1 MRVLPLCFLLF
12 SAGLPG
18 SAQDLPEP
26 PKKAVE
32 FQELQKKVSEFTL
45 PNGLHFI
52 VLERHESPV
61 VSFHTWVN
69 VGSTQDP
76 AGETGLT
83 HMFGQVAFKGTE
95 TIGTRNWP
103 EEKKALDAAE
113 EAYDRLEAEANKGIK
128 ADQTRVDM
136 LRTQFRLAADNAQH
150 LSASPEYR
158 GTLEENGAVNLAASV
173 STDST
178 EYSCSLPSNRAELWF
193 LMESQRLL
201 HPVFREF
208 YGERELALED
218 RQRADSNPP
227 ARMLAELMSAAF
239 KVHPYRNPPGGW
251 PSDIMNLRRTQAQA
265 FRERYCVPGNITVAI
280 VGDVPVADAK
290 RLAERYFGPMA
301 AKPLPP
307 LTASGEPPQNGPKTV
322 VVEMPGQP
330 LTMVGYKRPSQYD
343 RDDLVLDLIQLL
355 LSGGRMGILQ
365 KQLVEEKRIAQQAR
379 AVATNPDGRFPNVFA
394 FLLIPAPGRTVEEN
408 QRALED
414 LLQRLKST
422 AVDPVLLAR
431 AKAQGRANLIH
442 AIAANRDLA
451 RSLALYSATY
461 GDWRKLFTT
470 LDDLDR
476 VSPADVQ
483 RAANRYFVAAGRT
496 TVYTVLPGQ
505 SDAPPPPKPPE
516 RKTGGPQ

>member
-18 SAQDLPEP
+18 SAQELPAP
-26 PKKAVE
+26 PKKAME

-61 VSFHTWVN
+61 ASFYTWVN

-76 AGETGLT
+76 AGETGLAN
-83 HMFGQVAFKGTE
+83 MFERLAFKGTE

-113 EAYDRLEAEANKGIK
+113 EAYDRLEAETNKGIK

-136 LRTQFRLAADNAQH
+136 LRTEFRLASDSAQH

-158 GTLEENGAVNLAASV
+158 RILEENGAVNLAASA

-178 EYSCSLPSNRAELWF
+178 EYSYSLPSNRAELWF
-193 LMESQRLL
+193 LMESQRLA

-218 RQRADSNPP
+218 RQRADSNPV
-227 ARMLAELMSAAF
+227 ARALAELMSAAF

-251 PSDIMNLRRTQAQA
+251 PSDIANLRRTHAQA
-265 FRERYCVPGNITVAI
+265 FRERYYVPGNITVAI
-280 VGDVPVADAK
+280 VGDVSAADVK

-301 AKPLPP
+301 GKPLPP
-307 LTASGEPPQNGPKTV
+307 STASGEPPQNGPKTV
-322 VVEMPGQP
+322 VVEMSGPP
-330 LTMVGYKRPSQYD
+330 LTVVGYKRPSQYD
-343 RDDLVLDLIQLL
+343 KDDLALDLIQLL
-355 LSGGRMGILQ
+355 FSGGRMGILQ
-365 KQLVEEKRIAQQAR
+365 KELVEEKRIAQQAR
-379 AVATNPDGRFPNVFA
+379 AAATNPDGRFVNVFA
-394 FLLIPAPGRTVEEN
+394 FLLIPAPGHTVEEN
-408 QRALED
+408 QRALEEV
-414 LLQRLKST
+414 LRRFKSI
-422 AVDPVLLAR
+422 AVNPVLLAR
-431 AKAQGRANLIH
+431 AKAQGRANIIH
-442 AIAANRDLA
+442 AMAANRDLA

-461 GDWRKLFTT
+461 GDWRKLFTV
-470 LDDLDR
+470 LDDMDR
-476 VSPADVQ
+476 VSPGDVQ

-496 TVYTVLPGQ
+496 TVYTVPPGQ
-505 SDAPPPPKPPE
+505 SDAPPPPKAEE

>member
-1 MRVLPLCFLLF
+1 MRVPPLCFLLF

-18 SAQDLPEP
+18 SAQALPEP

-61 VSFHTWVN
+61 VSFHTCVN

-76 AGETGLT
+76 AGETGLA
-83 HMFGQVAFKGTE
+83 HMFERLAFKGTE

-113 EAYDRLEAEANKGIK
+113 EAYDRLEAETNKGIK

-136 LRTQFRLAADNAQH
+136 LRTQFRLAADSAQH

-158 GTLEENGAVNLAASV
+158 RILEENGAVNLAASA
-173 STDST
+173 STNST
-178 EYSCSLPSNRAELWF
+178 EYAYSLPSNRAELWF

-208 YGERELALED
+208 YVERELALED
-218 RQRADSNPP
+218 RWNADSNPP
-227 ARMLAELMSAAF
+227 ARLLAELMSAAF
-239 KVHPYRNPPGGW
+239 QVHPYRNPPGGW
-251 PSDIMNLRRTQAQA
+251 PSDIPTLRRTHAQA
-265 FRERYCVPGNITVAI
+265 FRERYYVPGNITVVI
-280 VGDVPVADAK
+280 VGDVSAADAK

-301 AKPLPP
+301 AMPLPP
-307 LTASGEPPQNGPKTV
+307 LTASREPPQNGPKTV

-330 LTMVGYKRPSQYD
+330 LTVVGYKRPSQYD
-343 RDDLVLDLIQLL
+343 KDDPALDLIQLL

-365 KQLVEEKRIAQQAR
+365 NELVEGKRIAQQAR
-379 AVATNPDGRFPNVFA
+379 AAATNPDGRFLNVFA
-394 FLLIPAPGRTVEEN
+394 FLLIPAPGHTVEEN

-414 LLQRLKST
+414 LLQHFKST

-431 AKAQGRANLIH
+431 AKAQERAYLIH
-442 AIAANRDLA
+442 AIDANRDLA
-451 RSLALYSATY
+451 RSLALYSAAY

-470 LDDLDR
+470 LDDMDR

-496 TVYTVLPGQ
+496 TVYTVQPGQ
-505 SDAPPPPKPPE
+505 SGVPPPPKPPE

>member
-1 MRVLPLCFLLF
+1 VRVLPLCSLLF
-12 SAGLPG
+12 SAGLLD

-26 PKKAVE
+26 PKRAVE

-76 AGETGLT
+76 AGETGLA
-83 HMFGQVAFKGTE
+83 HMFERLAFKGTE

-113 EAYDRLEAEANKGIK
+113 EAYDRLDAETNKGIK
-128 ADQTRVDM
+128 ADHTRIDM
-136 LRTQFRLAADNAQH
+136 LSTQFRVAADNAQH

-158 GTLEENGAVNLAASV
+158 WILEQNGAVNLAASV
-173 STDST
+173 STDTT

-208 YGERELALED
+208 YGERDLAVED
-218 RQRADSNPP
+218 RQRADSNTPV
-227 ARMLAELMSAAF
+227 RMLAELMAAAF
-239 KVHPYRNPPGGW
+239 QVHPYRNPPGGW
-251 PSDIMNLRRTQAQA
+251 PSDLLNLRRTHAQA
-265 FRERYCVPGNITVAI
+265 FWERYYVPGNISIAI
-280 VGDVPVADAK
+280 VGDVPAADAK

-301 AKPLPP
+301 ARPLPP
-307 LTASGEPPQNGPKTV
+307 LTISREPPQSGPKTV

-330 LTMVGYKRPSQYD
+330 LALVGYKRPSQYD
-343 RDDLVLDLIQLL
+343 KDDLALDLIQLL
-355 LSGGRMGILQ
+355 LSGGRMGVLQ
-365 KQLVEEKRIAQQAR
+365 NGLVEEERVAQQAR
-379 AVATNPDGRFPNVFA
+379 AVATNPDGRFVNVFA

-408 QRALED
+408 LRALED
-414 LLQRLKST
+414 LLQRFKST
-422 AVDPVLLAR
+422 TVDPVLLAR

-442 AIAANRDLA
+442 MIAANRDLA
-451 RSLALYSATY
+451 RLLALHSASY

-470 LDDLDR
+470 VDDLDR

-483 RAANRYFVAAGRT
+483 RVANRYFVAAGRT

-505 SDAPPPPKPPE
+505 SDASRPPKPPE